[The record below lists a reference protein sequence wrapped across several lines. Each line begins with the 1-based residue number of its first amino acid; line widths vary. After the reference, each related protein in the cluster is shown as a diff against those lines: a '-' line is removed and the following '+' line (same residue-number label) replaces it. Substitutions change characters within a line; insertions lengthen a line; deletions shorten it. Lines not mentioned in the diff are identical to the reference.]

1 MARTTGTSGLSRD
14 PGGKEA
20 RALARQRSAI
30 EALDERILELVARR
44 LEVAEAIGR
53 AKCEHGIPLRNFEVE
68 AQVQARLENLARAHG
83 FSGALGR
90 DLALFLIEHSLQ
102 AQSALIERVYAGD
115 RLQALVV
122 GGMGGMG
129 RWVARFLNGQGHGVR
144 VLDPAPG
151 ECPFPRAESLASG
164 LDGADLVMVAVPMSA
179 CGPILQEIASLG
191 SRGVIAEMCSFKTH
205 LVPAFEALRASGV
218 RFASFHPL
226 FGPGVSMLTGKNI
239 VFCTEGDGEA
249 TALVKGLF
257 AATSAALV
265 DMGAA
270 EHDRRM
276 ALVLGMTHLSN
287 IGLARAL
294 AKSGATYRE
303 LSEAAGVT
311 FHKQVG
317 TTREVA
323 SENPALYY
331 EIQALNPSTRDTVRW
346 LVDALQEVLG
356 AVESRDP
363 EAFALIMEEGRSY
376 FAGPG
381 GATS

>member
-1 MARTTGTSGLSRD
+1 MAKTTGKSYPTRT
-14 PGGKEA
+14 PGRNA
-20 RALARQRSAI
+20 TRALASQRRAI
-30 EALDERILELVARR
+30 EALDERILKLVARR
-44 LEVAEAIGR
+44 LDVAESIGR

-68 AQVQARLENLARAHG
+68 AQVQARLEDLALGHG
-83 FSGALGR
+83 LERVLGR

-102 AQSALIERVYAGD
+102 TQSALIERVYSGD

-129 RWVARFLNGQGHGVR
+129 RWVARFLNGQGHGVT

-151 ECPFPRAESLASG
+151 ECPFPRAERLATG
-164 LDGADLVMVAVPMSA
+164 LAGADLVMIAVPMSA
-179 CGPILQEIASLG
+179 CGPILKEIADLRP
-191 SRGVIAEMCSFKTH
+191 RGVIAEMCSFKTH
-205 LVPAFEALRASGV
+205 LAPSFEALKASGV

-239 VFCTEGDGEA
+239 VFCTEGDTEA

-265 DMGAA
+265 DMSAS

-276 ALVLGMTHLSN
+276 ALVLGMTHLCN

-294 AKSGATYRE
+294 SKSGTSFGE
-303 LSEAAGVT
+303 LSQAAGVT

-323 SENPALYY
+323 SENPALYF

-346 LVDALQEVLG
+346 LTDSLAEILR
-356 AVESRDP
+356 AVEARD
-363 EAFALIMEEGRSY
+363 EEGFEAIMNEGRRY
-376 FAGPG
+376 FAV
-381 GATS
+381 